1 MNWPFESKLVKE
13 LNQTAYDRVYD
24 YMQSH
29 AHEFLLNNEK
39 THKRAQAIAD
49 AVNAE
54 DPSKCGADSV
64 LAENIIAC
72 IKSMREHIV
81 DYYPNAIVACGHDP
95 SVLFMLVLLHMA
107 QIPKPLAARRFF
119 NLCKKRSDF
128 AERLLCSL
136 REILRQHYFRCD

>member
-29 AHEFLLNNEK
+29 AHEFLLNNET

-54 DPSKCGADSV
+54 DPSKC
-64 LAENIIAC
+64 
-72 IKSMREHIV
+72 
-81 DYYPNAIVACGHDP
+81 
-95 SVLFMLVLLHMA
+95 
-107 QIPKPLAARRFF
+107 
-119 NLCKKRSDF
+119 
-128 AERLLCSL
+128 
-136 REILRQHYFRCD
+136 

>member
-13 LNQTAYDRVYD
+13 LNKTAYNKVYD

-54 DPSKCGADSV
+54 DPSKYGADSV

-72 IKSMREHIV
+72 IKSMREHIT

-95 SVLFMLVLLHMA
+95 SVLFMLA
-107 QIPKPLAARRFF
+107 D
-119 NLCKKRSDF
+119 NE
-128 AERLLCSL
+128 AEAKTTCVCFTVTITDWKASSGTASK
-136 REILRQHYFRCD
+136 

>member
-54 DPSKCGADSV
+54 DPSKCGDDSV

-95 SVLFMLVLLHMA
+95 SVLFMLA
-107 QIPKPLAARRFF
+107 DTK
-119 NLCKKRSDF
+119 
-128 AERLLCSL
+128 AEAKTTCVCFTVTITDWKASSGTASK
-136 REILRQHYFRCD
+136 

>member
-1 MNWPFESKLVKE
+1 MNWPFDSKLVKE

-95 SVLFMLVLLHMA
+95 SVLFMLA
-107 QIPKPLAARRFF
+107 
-119 NLCKKRSDF
+119 DTE
-128 AERLLCSL
+128 AESKTTCVCFTITITDWKTSSGTASK
-136 REILRQHYFRCD
+136 